1 VSALAQTGS
10 ALSEAA
16 AEARA
21 AWSARATAV
30 VALLTAAALM
40 PLARPGWIRLDALAA
55 SFYLALAALGL
66 SVTVGLARLPLLAQG
81 AFMGVGAFATA
92 LLRVHAGWGWLGAAL
107 GGTAAA
113 TAAGVL
119 VALALVRRRPLPL
132 AIGTWLVAWLVFL
145 GLVDLPSLSGG
156 AEGLVVPASGP
167 GPAWH
172 YELALALLV
181 LAALGFRVLAR
192 GPFGL
197 ALSAAGTDDP
207 AAAGLGVPIA
217 RLRIEAM
224 TVSAAVAGLAGALTV
239 QLAGVADASDYGP
252 FLSFKLLAAVVLGG
266 AASALGGPIGI
277 ALLAALAGAA
287 HGLGDLE
294 HVATERFDPML
305 TAILVFGALAVRAS
319 GIAPWLDRR
328 GGGAGPQPGARHV
341 PGTEGVRGGHVSAGK
356 LRKRFGSV
364 VAVEDVSLE
373 LAPGVVTALVGPNGS
388 GKTTVVGLLAG
399 ELETDRGEVALDGE
413 RLASGQGLRARV
425 ERGIVR
431 TLQPTA
437 VFDHLTVLE
446 NVLVGA
452 DLRGR
457 FDGLGRT
464 LFRTPK
470 ARREERAAR
479 AAAAAVCR
487 RFGLD
492 PDARASDLPAVDRRL
507 LMIACAWATRPRALL
522 LDEPSAGAGPA
533 ELPRIA
539 ELVRGLARDGPA
551 VLVVEH
557 NLRLVRAVA
566 DHVIVLEAGRV
577 LAEGPPAAVA
587 ADPAVVTAYLG
598 RARL

>member
-30 VALLTAAALM
+30 VVVLVAAALL
-40 PLARPGWIRLDALAA
+40 PAARPGWIRLDALAA
-55 SFYLALAALGL
+55 SLYLALAALGL
-66 SVTVGLARLPLLAQG
+66 STTVGLARLPLLGQG

-107 GGTAAA
+107 AGAAA
-113 TAAGVL
+113 AAAAGAL
-119 VALALVRRRPLPL
+119 VGLALVRRRPLPL

-167 GPAWH
+167 GPTWH

-181 LAALGFRVLAR
+181 LAALGFRALAR

-197 ALSAAGTDDP
+197 ALSAAGADDP
-207 AAAGLGVPIA
+207 AAAGLGVPIV

-224 TVSAAVAGLAGALTV
+224 TVSAAVAGLAGALAV

-252 FLSFKLLAAVVLGG
+252 FLSFKLLAAVLLGG

-277 ALLAALAGAA
+277 ALLAALAGIA
-287 HGLGDLE
+287 HSLGDLE
-294 HVATERFDPML
+294 HVATERVDPML
-305 TAILVFGALAVRAS
+305 TAILVFGALTVRAS
-319 GIAPWLDRR
+319 GVAPWLERR
-328 GGGAGPQPGARHV
+328 GRAVAPHFGAEP
-341 PGTEGVRGGHVSAGK
+341 EGVEGGHVSAGK

-364 VAVEDVSLE
+364 AAVDGVSLE
-373 LAPGVVTALVGPNGS
+373 LAPGAVTALVGPNGS

-399 ELETDRGEVALDGE
+399 ELEADGGEVALDGE
-413 RLASGQGLRARV
+413 RLASGRGLRARV

-446 NVLVGA
+446 NVLVGVG
-452 DLRGR
+452 LRGR
-457 FDGLGRT
+457 FGGLGRT

-470 ARREERAAR
+470 ARREEQATRADAL
-479 AAAAAVCR
+479 AVCC

-492 PDARASDLPAVDRRL
+492 PETRASDLPAVDRRL

-539 ELVRGLARDGPA
+539 GLVRGLARDGAA

-577 LAEGPPAAVA
+577 LAEGPAAAIA
-587 ADPAVVTAYLG
+587 ADPAVVAAYLG

>member
-30 VALLTAAALM
+30 VVVLTAAALM

-55 SFYLALAALGL
+55 SLYLALAALGL
-66 SVTVGLARLPLLAQG
+66 SVTVGLARLPLLGQG

-107 GGTAAA
+107 AGTAAA
-113 TAAGVL
+113 TAAGAL
-119 VALALVRRRPLPL
+119 VGLALVRRRPLPL

-145 GLVDLPSLSGG
+145 ALLDLPSLSGG

-167 GPAWH
+167 RPAWH

-197 ALSAAGTDDP
+197 ALSAAGADDP
-207 AAAGLGVPIA
+207 AAAGLGVPIV

-239 QLAGVADASDYGP
+239 QLVGVADTSDYGP
-252 FLSFKLLAAVVLGG
+252 FLSFKLLAAVLLGG

-319 GIAPWLDRR
+319 GVAPWLDRR
-328 GGGAGPQPGARHV
+328 GGAGHHPGAWHV
-341 PGTEGVRGGHVSAGK
+341 PGTEGVRGGHVSGGK
-356 LRKRFGSV
+356 LSKRFGSV
-364 VAVEDVSLE
+364 VAVEDVSLD
-373 LAPGVVTALVGPNGS
+373 LPPGVVTALVGPNGS
-388 GKTTVVGLLAG
+388 GKTTVVGLIAG
-399 ELETDRGEVALDGE
+399 ELEADRGEVALDGE
-413 RLASGQGLRARV
+413 RLAPGRGLRARV
-425 ERGIVR
+425 ERGVVR

-437 VFDHLTVLE
+437 VFDHLTVVE

-452 DLRGR
+452 GLRDR

-470 ARREERAAR
+470 ARREEWTTRADAL
-479 AAAAAVCR
+479 AVCR

-492 PDARASDLPAVDRRL
+492 PQTRASDLPAVDRRL

-539 ELVRGLARDGPA
+539 ELVRGLARDGAA

-577 LAEGPPAAVA
+577 LAEGPPAVVA